1 MTVAMIIDSLIKY
14 RVFILKFQLRRRFFD
29 VKNDPREEEEVE
41 ERVRE
46 KLAFPTPGFQ
56 SCYISDEDE
65 NVDEV

>member
-1 MTVAMIIDSLIKY
+1 M
-14 RVFILKFQLRRRFFD
+14 
-29 VKNDPREEEEVE
+29 KNDPREEEEE

-65 NVDEV
+65 NVDEVSVQN